1 MGVIGNLILIEL
13 YVFGALTII
22 GVIAGLVQRSSEVVL
37 PEMVMTRV
45 SPDRAAMHVAQ
56 YLQSVEDYRFG
67 FPTGRFDSAIT
78 DSGGVVAVERAAG
91 TVGFSLMR
99 VLVLIP
105 VRIAAGIANAGCC
118 LGAFIGFIIG
128 IWLDLLVL
136 PGVIIATIAE
146 GILKRVL
153 RSKITV
159 DILAQADE
167 SVRLTF
173 HLIGPCARLL
183 RPSIVAAFTP
193 SQVPER
199 IMRMAVGPSYVADAA

>member
-1 MGVIGNLILIEL
+1 MGLIGNLILFEL
-13 YVFGALTII
+13 IVFGALTLI

-67 FPTGRFDSAIT
+67 FPTGRFDSQVT
-78 DSGGVVAVERAAG
+78 NSGGVIATERAAG

-105 VRIAAGIANAGCC
+105 VRISAGIANAGCC
-118 LGAFIGFIIG
+118 LGAFLGFIVG
-128 IWLDLLVL
+128 IWLDLLLL
-136 PGVIIATIAE
+136 PGVIIATSAE

-159 DILAQADE
+159 DIMAEADE
-167 SVRLTF
+167 SVRLRF

-193 SQVPER
+193 AEVPER
-199 IMRMAVGPSYVADAA
+199 IMRMAVVRSSVTDAA

>member
-1 MGVIGNLILIEL
+1 MGLIGNLILIEL
-13 YVFGALTII
+13 IVFGALTLI

-78 DSGGVVAVERAAG
+78 ESGGVVAVERAAG

-105 VRIAAGIANAGCC
+105 VRISAGIANAGCC
-118 LGAFIGFIIG
+118 LGAVLGFIIG

-136 PGVIIATIAE
+136 PGVLIATIAE

-159 DILAQADE
+159 DILAQADD
-167 SVRLTF
+167 SVLLRF

-199 IMRMAVGPSYVADAA
+199 IMRMAGVRPPVTDAA